1 MKPKLRSG
9 YSTGTHA
16 TAIVGAVLNE
26 YIYNYILKNIKVI
39 LPKNNFA
46 LIEVNQENKWHFS
59 SIKTDNDD
67 IDVTKGCCIHAK
79 LYKQKPNTLKEQNA
93 SIVQTNNINLFLY
106 AGDGVGVVRKK
117 GLKIEPSYP
126 AINPVPLNMIK
137 LITQTIVTKKTKD
150 IHIVIEVDDGINIA
164 TKTANSKVGVIGGIS
179 ILGTR
184 GIVKPISS
192 SAYINSIQAEIDV
205 INANGYENIVF
216 TLGNT
221 ALDWA
226 KKQYEAIEIV
236 EIGNF
241 IYDASRCLKNTNI
254 KQIIFITSVAK
265 MCKVAQ
271 GFKNTHNRYGSIDF
285 NIVKKWV
292 RISTKVDLSNEEFLT
307 LKAVIQT
314 LEDEKIVSFID
325 MLNKQTVEMFKQW
338 LKQLDIDIKSIKII
352 TIEKNKAIQRSEE
365 W

>member
-1 MKPKLRSG
+1 
-9 YSTGTHA
+9 
-16 TAIVGAVLNE
+16 
-26 YIYNYILKNIKVI
+26 
-39 LPKNNFA
+39 
-46 LIEVNQENKWHFS
+46 
-59 SIKTDNDD
+59 
-67 IDVTKGCCIHAK
+67 
-79 LYKQKPNTLKEQNA
+79 
-93 SIVQTNNINLFLY
+93 
-106 AGDGVGVVRKK
+106 VVRKK

-150 IHIVIEVDDGINIA
+150 IHIVIDVDDGINIA

-338 LKQLDIDIKSIKII
+338 LEQLDIDIKSIKII